1 LPDVHDVILC
11 ERHAPVLSN
20 ALNFPVTHAVHVESV
35 DAVPAANPKPAG
47 HLVLV
52 CGTQA
57 PPPVENVFP
66 VHPPAQTASA
76 LGVPAVSGAPAGHVG
91 VECAVHAVWSLPAL

>member
-1 LPDVHDVILC
+1 MPVVHEVILC

-20 ALNFPVTHAVHVESV
+20 ALNFPVIHAVHFESV
-35 DAVPAANPKPAG
+35 DAVPAANPEPAG

-52 CGTQA
+52 CGMQA

-66 VHPPAQTASA
+66 VHAPAQTASA
-76 LGVPAVSGAPAGHVG
+76 LGVPAVNGAPAEQVG
-91 VECAVHAVWSLPAL
+91 VECAVHAV